1 MKQLLFCV
9 HDANGRGPAHC
20 LRRGRRRRQQSPR
33 CGPRRWPGW
42 CSPATGRP
50 GGRQAPGPEA
60 RAKAHDLVGA
70 RSANASAPKP
80 NESRA
85 LDNAI
90 DLKASSASNP
100 RRCIASVAWLVSWLQ
115 RTCRGW
121 GEQLWP
127 RSRDRVRASVS
138 DRRHAAVPHDP
149 WREPGLAQRG
159 PRHNCLAGARVYFS
173 TPFSLPFLYYLS
185 LSL

>member
-33 CGPRRWPGW
+33 CGPRRWRGR

-50 GGRQAPGPEA
+50 GGHQAPGPEA

-70 RSANASAPKP
+70 RSASESAPKP

-90 DLKASSASNP
+90 GPKASSASNP
-100 RRCIASVAWLVSWLQ
+100 RRCIASVAWLASWLQ
-115 RTCRGW
+115 RTCSGW
-121 GEQLWP
+121 GCATVAPVTWRAAPIRCGSRPQHNVAQVTTAP
-127 RSRDRVRASVS
+127 RA
-138 DRRHAAVPHDP
+138 HA
-149 WREPGLAQRG
+149 
-159 PRHNCLAGARVYFS
+159 YS
-173 TPFSLPFLYYLS
+173 SLPLFLYPFFTLS
-185 LSL
+185 LSLYKKEGSS